1 MEIPM
6 NPQDS
11 KQLVIA
17 AWQAFA
23 SRDNERIAALFSDD
37 AEWLAP
43 IGNATALAMPYTHHM
58 IGREQIAHFIAVE
71 FGKLFCAD
79 VKVDFR
85 GVYAEDDVVIV
96 EERMQATLSNGHH
109 YDVDYCFIFEPRD
122 GLIARV
128 REYMDTLKGARMVF
142 GSLDRVP
149 AA

>member
-1 MEIPM
+1 M

-11 KQLVIA
+11 KHLVIA

-23 SRDNERIAALFSDD
+23 SRDKERIAALFSDD

-43 IGNATALAMPYTHHM
+43 AGNATALAMPYTHHM
-58 IGREQIAHFIAVE
+58 KGREQIAHFIAVE
-71 FGKLFCAD
+71 FGRLFHAD
-79 VKVDFR
+79 VTLDFR
-85 GVYAEDDVVIV
+85 GFYGEGDVVIV
-96 EERMQATLSNGHH
+96 EERMQATLSNGNY
-109 YDVDYCFIFEPRD
+109 YDVDYCFVFELKD

>member
-1 MEIPM
+1 MESNMISEA
-6 NPQDS
+6 S

-23 SRDNERIAALFSDD
+23 SRDKQRIAAVFSED

-43 IGNATALAMPYTHHM
+43 KGNATALAMPYTNHM

-71 FGKLFCAD
+71 LGKLFCAD
-79 VKVDFR
+79 IKVDFR
-85 GVYAEDDVVIV
+85 GFYAEGNVVIV
-96 EERMQATLSNGHH
+96 EERMQAKLSNGRD
-109 YDVDYCFIFEPRD
+109 YDVEYCFIFELED
-122 GLIARV
+122 GLIRRV

-149 AA
+149 AQ

>member
-1 MEIPM
+1 MATSPCGRPIPRVRQSQHRRAHRRQRLQH
-6 NPQDS
+6 PGPGR
-11 KQLVIA
+11 
-17 AWQAFA
+17 
-23 SRDNERIAALFSDD
+23 SRWEYRPCRARRSACS
-37 AEWLAP
+37 
-43 IGNATALAMPYTHHM
+43 T
-58 IGREQIAHFIAVE
+58 GREQIAHFIAVE

-85 GVYAEDDVVIV
+85 GVNAEDDVVIV

-109 YDVDYCFIFEPRD
+109 HDVDYCFIFELRD

-128 REYMDTLKGARMVF
+128 RELMHTLKGARMVF